1 MSQWDGRALYALER
15 LGVTPDPAIVWN
27 AIPLSFILDW
37 VYPVGEWLHERRYT
51 MIDMNIVIDGCG
63 FGAASTLRQT
73 ILIRATP
80 TADWQTVTTRQ
91 WFIRERISFDVD
103 QVKMKSLQFQGCT
116 LRKVLSGTSL
126 LFQAYIAKGR
136 KR

>member
-37 VYPVGEWLHERRYT
+37 VYPVGEWLHNRRFT

-63 FGAASTLRQT
+63 FGAASTLRRS
-73 ILIRATP
+73 ILIRTSPDAS
-80 TADWQTVTTRQ
+80 WQPVTFQT
-91 WFIRERISFDVD
+91 WYTRERISFSKEN
-103 QVKMKSLQFQGCT
+103 VKMKSLQFQGCE